1 MKFLFVTCLL
11 LCAFPRTYAFQDSTI
26 AHLDTLSQFDHKSV
40 SAARPLPYY
49 DIHLAMG
56 TAIATRLGAR
66 VQFHPHYSV
75 EVFFGQPP
83 AWGFFGPVQHVRAGF
98 GLNWHSE
105 EWPGL
110 VFSLIDATD
119 WNPYLPDV
127 LPPSKHRPF
136 QYHIVSL
143 SGGYLSM
150 KREGINGFLRFGFG
164 YELYRDSQGVLVH
177 GFKSINLDAGFGIT
191 F

>member
-98 GLNWHSE
+98 GLNWHSMK
-105 EWPGL
+105 WPNL
-110 VFSLIDATD
+110 VFSLLDVTD
-119 WNPYLPDV
+119 WIPGRADAVRPWN
-127 LPPSKHRPF
+127 KPF
-136 QYHIVSL
+136 QYNLVVLSAGYFSMQNPGVSAFI
-143 SGGYLSM
+143 
-150 KREGINGFLRFGFG
+150 RAGFG
-164 YELYRDSQGVLVH
+164 YEFFRNNQSDLVH
-177 GFKSINLDAGFGIT
+177 GFSSLVLDAGIGVT